1 MKGMV
6 LNSYRLGWILLI
18 LALVTRVL
26 VYFDLGWRL
35 VAIKVVP
42 RNLLELSVVLFVICI
57 ASESYGRAT
66 QK

>member
-1 MKGMV
+1 MGMARI
-6 LNSYRLGWILLI
+6 SYMLGWILLV
-18 LALVTRVL
+18 LALVARVL

-42 RNLLELSVVLFVICI
+42 RNLLELSVVFFVVCI
-57 ASESYGRAT
+57 ASEVYGRAAT